1 MNRILS
7 KKQLFEN
14 IYTVDV
20 EAPLIS
26 RSYKVGNFIII
37 RVDEHSERLPYNI
50 IDVDNEQGVLRI
62 VVDVYSKSSKRLVD
76 LPNGSEIADI
86 IGPLGKE
93 AVIKNFGNVLC
104 CLLYTSDAADDIAL
118 V

>member
-37 RVDEHSERLPYNI
+37 RVDEHSETKIR
-50 IDVDNEQGVLRI
+50 
-62 VVDVYSKSSKRLVD
+62 K
-76 LPNGSEIADI
+76 
-86 IGPLGKE
+86 
-93 AVIKNFGNVLC
+93 
-104 CLLYTSDAADDIAL
+104 LYL
-118 V
+118 N